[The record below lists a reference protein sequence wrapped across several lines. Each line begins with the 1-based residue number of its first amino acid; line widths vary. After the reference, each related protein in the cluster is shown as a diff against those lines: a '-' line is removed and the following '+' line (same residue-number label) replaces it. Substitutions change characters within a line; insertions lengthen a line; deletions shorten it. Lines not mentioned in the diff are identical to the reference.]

1 MLKTLGSFALSIL
14 ILAGANSP
22 SLARVCD
29 TGPAQ
34 LIQQRSIGETIN
46 VRQKMKINSVC
57 TRSLGSGGRKAQW
70 AMLSLEFVEYPKTVF
85 KLVANAYSFAF
96 QASRTG
102 SYQIHYRYKVRSNFN
117 GREGYINYIMNVDVV
132 PSSW

>member
-1 MLKTLGSFALSIL
+1 MPKTFRSFALSIL
-14 ILAGANSP
+14 LLAGVSSP
-22 SLARVCD
+22 SLASNCE
-29 TGPAQ
+29 GPAQ
-34 LIQQRSIGETIN
+34 LIHQRSIGETIN
-46 VRQKMKINSVC
+46 FRQKMKINSVC

-70 AMLSLEFVEYPKTVF
+70 AMLSLEFVDYPKTVF

-96 QASRTG
+96 QASKTG